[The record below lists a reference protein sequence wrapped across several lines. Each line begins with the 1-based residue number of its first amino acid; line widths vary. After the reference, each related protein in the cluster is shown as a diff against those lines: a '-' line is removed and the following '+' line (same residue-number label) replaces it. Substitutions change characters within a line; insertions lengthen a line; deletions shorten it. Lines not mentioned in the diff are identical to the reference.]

1 MSILNNFG
9 FEYTVARKSKR
20 KGSKKANPFLLL
32 LMAVIFIALGGCGC
46 YFFLY
51 LPLQKVMQS
60 SSWVTTPATVVKSQL
75 ATKSSTQRQRSR
87 IDRRDYSIH
96 IDFQYTYKGKSY
108 IGKRYDF
115 FRSLDKYS
123 NGGEEAMQE
132 VVNRHPVGTEIT
144 CLVNPENPSE
154 SVISREIYFPM
165 LIIVFIPLLFFTVGF
180 IVLIFAIKNIFQT
193 VKGVKKYEN

>member
-1 MSILNNFG
+1 MSILNNMG

-20 KGSKKANPFLLL
+20 KSNKKANPFLLL

-51 LPLQKVMQS
+51 RPLQKVMQS
-60 SSWVTTPATVVKSQL
+60 SSWVATPATVVKSSL
-75 ATKSSTQRQRSR
+75 GVKSSHQRSR

-96 IDFQYTYKGKSY
+96 IDFQYIYKGKSY

-123 NGGEEAMQE
+123 NSGEEAMQE
-132 VVNRHPVGTEIT
+132 AVNRHPVGAEIT
-144 CLVNPENPSE
+144 CLVNPENPAE
-154 SVISREIYFPM
+154 SVISRELYYPALAFG
-165 LIIVFIPLLFFTVGF
+165 IIPVALLCVG
-180 IVLIFAIKNIFQT
+180 ISIIICLLLNQKRS
-193 VKGVKKYEN
+193 KRK

>member
-1 MSILNNFG
+1 MSILNNLG
-9 FEYTVARKSKR
+9 FEYAVTRKSKR

-32 LMAVIFIALGGCGC
+32 LMAVIFIALGGGGC

-51 LPLQKVMQS
+51 RPLQKVMQS
-60 SSWVTTPATVVKSQL
+60 SSWITTPATVVKSQL
-75 ATKSSTQRQRSR
+75 ATKSSHQRSR

-165 LIIVFIPLLFFTVGF
+165 LIIGFIPLLFFTVGF
-180 IVLIFAIKNIFQT
+180 IVLIFAIKKFF
-193 VKGVKKYEN
+193 KL

>member
-1 MSILNNFG
+1 MSILNNLG

-51 LPLQKVMQS
+51 RLLQKVMQS

-75 ATKSSTQRQRSR
+75 ATKSSTQRSR

-96 IDFQYTYKGKSY
+96 IDFQYIYKGKSY

-132 VVNRHPVGTEIT
+132 AVNRHPVGAEIT

-165 LIIVFIPLLFFTVGF
+165 LIIGFIPLLFFTVGF

>member
-51 LPLQKVMQS
+51 RPLQKVMQS
-60 SSWVTTPATVVKSQL
+60 SSWITTPATVVKSQL
-75 ATKSSTQRQRSR
+75 ATKSSTQRSR

-96 IDFQYTYKGKSY
+96 IDFQYIYQGKSY

-123 NGGEEAMQE
+123 NGGEEAMQK
-132 VVNRHPVGTEIT
+132 VINRHPIGAEIT

-154 SVISREIYFPM
+154 SVVSREIYFPM
-165 LIIVFIPLLFFTVGF
+165 LISGLVPLLFFVVGF

-193 VKGVKKYEN
+193 VKGVKKDGN

>member
-1 MSILNNFG
+1 MSILNNLG

-32 LMAVIFIALGGCGC
+32 LMAVIFIALGGCSC

-75 ATKSSTQRQRSR
+75 ATKSSTQRSR

-132 VVNRHPVGTEIT
+132 VVNRHPVGAEIT
-144 CLVNPENPSE
+144 CLVNPEKPSE

-165 LIIVFIPLLFFTVGF
+165 LIIGFVPLLFFVVGF
-180 IVLIFAIKNIFQT
+180 IVLIFAIKNIFQA